1 LSTNSSTKP
10 DPAEIGTA
18 VRQILGDALG
28 YLYPA
33 ALRVAA
39 SADIAGHLADGP
51 ATPAELARRTGMHA
65 DHLRRVLR
73 FLATREVFREDEEG
87 RFHLTTAANV
97 LRADFPVSLRNLV
110 LLFTGDTY
118 WQPAG
123 RLDETVRRG
132 NSVYDRI
139 FGAQIFDH
147 LPTDAERTRLFTDAM
162 ADMSV
167 LEHDGMAESYQF
179 PETGTVVDVAG
190 GLGGMLRA
198 VLTRNPGLH
207 GVLVDR
213 AEVLARHRLADPDLA
228 GRWETAEGDFFR
240 KVPAGGDVY
249 LLKRII
255 HDKSDEDAVR
265 ILRCVR
271 EAMPDSARLLI
282 IDIVAPP
289 GGVRHPSTIS
299 DMLMMAVF
307 EGRERT
313 EEQLAALLSTAGLKI
328 SRVLPTPSAMSVT
341 EAVVAG

>member
-1 LSTNSSTKP
+1 VSTRTAPS
-10 DPAEIGTA
+10 PAEIGAA

-39 SADIAGHLADGP
+39 GANIAEHLVDGP
-51 ATPAELARRTGMHA
+51 LTPEELARRSGTHA

-110 LLFTGDTY
+110 LLFTGDMY

-123 RLDETVRRG
+123 RLDEAVRRG
-132 NSVYDRI
+132 NSVFDTV

-147 LPTDAERTRLFTDAM
+147 LRSDAEGTRLFVDAM
-162 ADMSV
+162 ADMSA
-167 LEHDGMAESYQF
+167 LEHDGMAESYEF
-179 PETGTVVDVAG
+179 PAAGTVVDVAG

-198 VLTRNPGLH
+198 VLTRNPGLR
-207 GVLVDR
+207 GVLVER
-213 AEVLARHRLADPDLA
+213 AEVLARHRLEDETTT
-228 GRWETAEGDFFR
+228 GRWEAVEGDFFTA
-240 KVPAGGDVY
+240 VPAGAEVY

-265 ILRCVR
+265 ILTTVR
-271 EAMPDSARLLI
+271 AAMSASSRLLI
-282 IDIVAPP
+282 IDLVAPP
-289 GGVRHPSTIS
+289 GGIQSPSILS
-299 DMLMMAVF
+299 DMLMLAVF

-313 EEQLAALLSTAGLKI
+313 EAELAELLAKAGLTL
-328 SRVLPTPSAMSVT
+328 SRVLPTPSAMSIT
-341 EAVVAG
+341 EAVIDG